1 MTTTI
6 LDIQKALAAK
16 GFDPGPLD
24 GERGRLTTGAVLA
37 FQASVGLKADGIV
50 DAATLARLLPGAAP
64 DSLSLAAT
72 LPWLAEAQR
81 LLGLK
86 EDTSAGSNAQIL
98 QWAKDIGVSYHDDDV
113 PWCGLFVAHCI
124 GSQLP
129 REPLPSNPL
138 GARSYGRFGKAVDPQ
153 PGAVMV
159 FWRESL
165 ESGKGHVGFYV
176 AETTDGQF
184 LILGGN
190 QGNAVSITAK
200 PRNRFLGARWPITA
214 PPATGGK
221 VLAANVRNSDR
232 VLEQQEV

>member
-24 GERGRLTTGAVLA
+24 GERGRLTTAAIVA
-37 FQASVGLKADGIV
+37 FQTSVGLKADGIV
-50 DAATLARLLPGAAP
+50 GQATLAKLLPDATP
-64 DSLSLAAT
+64 ETVSMAAT
-72 LPWLAEAQR
+72 LPWLAEAHR
-81 LLGLK
+81 LVGLK

-98 QWAKDIGVSYHDDDV
+98 QWAKEVGVSYSDDDV

-124 GSQLP
+124 ASQLP
-129 REPLPSNPL
+129 HEPLPSNPL
-138 GARSYGRFGKAVDPQ
+138 GARGYARFGKAVDPQ

-159 FWRESL
+159 FWRESP

-176 AETTDGQF
+176 AETGDGQF

-190 QGNAVSITAK
+190 QGNAVSIIVK
-200 PRNRFLGARWPITA
+200 PRDRFIGARWPITA

-221 VLAANVRNSDR
+221 VLAANIGKGDPS
-232 VLEQQEV
+232 EV